1 MDSPEARD
9 KERGKSRSIKRGNDI
24 RSNRGKGRCV
34 SEETCV
40 VVCVYVSETVKTGGG
55 V

>member
-40 VVCVYVSETVKTGGG
+40 VCVYVCETVKTGGG